1 MRHAIEDDLIAR
13 REQLAWEDRIPH
25 PDRLVQLVVDKMT
38 RAGENNVVVI
48 LRPPSEVDCLCSSCL
63 ASIWSCGCRRV
74 HGCRVPIPSATRFTR
89 VAPSNRSFAEWREDA
104 LIPAR
109 LKMKLG
115 DVGTA
120 RGPLVTFRIRS
131 PLSTPLLFVAR
142 GTGFAPIKAMIEQQ
156 LTLAPDREMLLY
168 WGVTDTGDF
177 YDLEELTVWAAS
189 DPHFRA
195 TLTARHDSLGF
206 RAPVGVRFFTWVRC
220 TRRSRRA
227 NWISGH
233 GMPCRKTV

>member
-1 MRHAIEDDLIAR
+1 M
-13 REQLAWEDRIPH
+13 
-25 PDRLVQLVVDKMT
+25 
-38 RAGENNVVVI
+38 
-48 LRPPSEVDCLCSSCL
+48 
-63 ASIWSCGCRRV
+63 
-74 HGCRVPIPSATRFTR
+74 PIPSATRFTR

-104 LIPAR
+104 LIPGR

-120 RGPLVTFRIRS
+120 RGPLGTFRILS

-206 RAPVGVRFFTWVRC
+206 RAPVGVRFHMGMAYQALAESELDLGSRDAMSQDRLKRWPRSSKFWLW
-220 TRRSRRA
+220 RSRKPSKEKWCIFMRPGFSRFRIVPSSKA
-227 NWISGH
+227 AHAIYSY
-233 GMPCRKTV
+233 